1 MAVADQNKISDRKI
15 MQNEA
20 QYDLD
25 RKAAKISALSSNNLD
40 RYEYLT
46 SVDLDLNP
54 STVEEA
60 RFEYSPSGISK
71 KTFNKG
77 LKEEDRKE
85 GLLKRLKNIDDKN
98 EEQLKAIED
107 QKEVQTKIISKNK
120 IKPPLLKS
128 IYSQEVKNGRINNN
142 EAKIIFK
149 TLEDMEGSKIDYYKL
164 VFRSAEYFDFTRFE
178 LISSFYLKL
187 MNGSIG
193 INVSKLKE
201 FKNEIHSLK
210 RKKAKKQSDKT
221 NKNYILENA
230 EALYNGLNIIV
241 DAFENRI
248 FESKYRPE
256 IDVDDY
262 LIDDPESNLNSASD
276 YGYYGLTDKKLQMFK
291 KLFGYQNPELLRQTL
306 IEATDEN
313 IITF

>member
-1 MAVADQNKISDRKI
+1 M
-15 MQNEA
+15 
-20 QYDLD
+20 
-25 RKAAKISALSSNNLD
+25 
-40 RYEYLT
+40 
-46 SVDLDLNP
+46 
-54 STVEEA
+54 
-60 RFEYSPSGISK
+60 
-71 KTFNKG
+71 
-77 LKEEDRKE
+77 KEEDRK
-85 GLLKRLKNIDDKN
+85 GRLLKRLKNIDDKN

>member
-1 MAVADQNKISDRKI
+1 M
-15 MQNEA
+15 
-20 QYDLD
+20 
-25 RKAAKISALSSNNLD
+25 
-40 RYEYLT
+40 
-46 SVDLDLNP
+46 
-54 STVEEA
+54 
-60 RFEYSPSGISK
+60 
-71 KTFNKG
+71 
-77 LKEEDRKE
+77 KEEDKKE

-164 VFRSAEYFDFTRFE
+164 VFRSAEYFDFTRFG
-178 LISSFYLKL
+178 LLSSFYLKL

-193 INVSKLKE
+193 IDVSKLKE

-256 IDVDDY
+256 IDVDND
-262 LIDDPESNLNSASD
+262 LIDDPESNLNAASD

-291 KLFGYQNPELLRQTL
+291 KLFGYQKPEWLRQTL

-313 IITF
+313 IMTF

>member
-1 MAVADQNKISDRKI
+1 
-15 MQNEA
+15 
-20 QYDLD
+20 
-25 RKAAKISALSSNNLD
+25 
-40 RYEYLT
+40 
-46 SVDLDLNP
+46 
-54 STVEEA
+54 
-60 RFEYSPSGISK
+60 
-71 KTFNKG
+71 
-77 LKEEDRKE
+77 
-85 GLLKRLKNIDDKN
+85 
-98 EEQLKAIED
+98 
-107 QKEVQTKIISKNK
+107 
-120 IKPPLLKS
+120 
-128 IYSQEVKNGRINNN
+128 
-142 EAKIIFK
+142 
-149 TLEDMEGSKIDYYKL
+149 
-164 VFRSAEYFDFTRFE
+164 
-178 LISSFYLKL
+178 

-291 KLFGYQNPELLRQTL
+291 KLFGYQNPELLRHTL

>member
-1 MAVADQNKISDRKI
+1 

-40 RYEYLT
+40 RCEYLT
-46 SVDLDLNP
+46 SDDLDLNP
-54 STVEEA
+54 STVEQA

-85 GLLKRLKNIDDKN
+85 GLLKRLKNIYDKN
-98 EEQLKAIED
+98 KEQLKAIED
-107 QKEVQTKIISKNK
+107 QKEVQTKIISNNK

-128 IYSQEVKNGRINNN
+128 TYSQEVKNN
-142 EAKIIFK
+142 EAKIMFK

-164 VFRSAEYFDFTRFE
+164 VFRSAEYFDFTRFG
-178 LISSFYLKL
+178 LLSSFYLKL

-241 DAFENRI
+241 DTFENRI

-291 KLFGYQNPELLRQTL
+291 KLFGYQNPELLRHTL